1 MNFTLQNIL
10 REGWYSRLNSALMLV
25 ALTGAVTL
33 LTAVQLLTAAAE
45 RETRRVVRDMGFN
58 LRILPKDTDPERFF
72 LEGYSEN
79 TLSADT
85 VTRLAAG
92 AGTFIT
98 FNHLT
103 PVLERRIRVG
113 GHECLLTGLGDTV
126 VGPGEKKQPMGF
138 RITPGTAQ
146 VGSILAERLGV
157 KVGGTVEVAGRTLR
171 VERVLVEAGTEEDVR
186 LYTALSDA
194 QTALGLPGRIS
205 EIKAIDCLC
214 LTADQDPLSQLRA
227 VLEKALPEAKVLQLR
242 SLADARAKQRQMA
255 ERYAAF
261 AVPVG
266 LLGGALWVGLLTVLN
281 VRERRAEIG
290 LWRALGRG
298 SGRIATLFLGKAALL
313 GLLGAGLGYALGT
326 ALALR
331 FGPDIFKVTA
341 KALEP
346 DFALLGWAAL
356 LTPAFAAVSTF
367 LPAML
372 AVAQDPAD
380 SLRAD

>member
-1 MNFTLQNIL
+1 MTLLALIWKEL
-10 REGWYSRLNSALMLV
+10 WHHRGNSLLV
-25 ALTGAVTL
+25 AGGLAVAVAL
-33 LTAVQLLTAAAE
+33 LTVVRLTTSAAE
-45 RETRRVVRDMGFN
+45 RETRRVMRDLGFN
-58 LRILPKDTDPERFF
+58 LRIIPRDTDMDAFWAN
-72 LEGYSEN
+72 GHSDK
-79 TLSADT
+79 TLPSDT
-85 VTRLAAG
+85 VQKLAAQHG
-92 AGTFIT
+92 LFVT

-103 PVLERRIRVG
+103 PALERRFPVAGR
-113 GHECLLTGLGDTV
+113 DTILSGIGPSV
-126 VGPGEKKQPMGF
+126 IGPGEKKQPMGF
-138 RITPGTAQ
+138 LIAKGTIYL
-146 VGSILAERLGV
+146 GSEIAARLGA
-157 KVGGTVEVAGRTLR
+157 KPKSKIELAGRSFT
-171 VERVLVEAGTEEDVR
+171 VERVLAESGSDDDIR
-186 LYTALSDA
+186 LYTALEDA
-194 QTALGLPGRIS
+194 QALLGLPGRIN

-214 LTADQDPLSQLRA
+214 LTADQDPLSQLRT

-261 AVPVG
+261 ATPVV

-313 GLLGAGLGYALGT
+313 GLVGAGLGFGLGT

-346 DFALLGWAAL
+346 DFASLGWAAL
-356 LTPAFAAVSTF
+356 LTPVFAAVSAF

-380 SLRAD
+380 SLKSD

>member
-1 MNFTLQNIL
+1 VAGRDAIL
-10 REGWYSRLNSALMLV
+10 SGIGPSV
-25 ALTGAVTL
+25 
-33 LTAVQLLTAAAE
+33 
-45 RETRRVVRDMGFN
+45 
-58 LRILPKDTDPERFF
+58 I
-72 LEGYSEN
+72 
-79 TLSADT
+79 
-85 VTRLAAG
+85 
-92 AGTFIT
+92 
-98 FNHLT
+98 
-103 PVLERRIRVG
+103 
-113 GHECLLTGLGDTV
+113 
-126 VGPGEKKQPMGF
+126 GPGEKKQPKGF
-138 RITPGTAQ
+138 LIDKGT
-146 VGSILAERLGV
+146 VYLGSEIAGRLGA
-157 KVGGTVEVAGRTLR
+157 KPKSKIELAGRSFT
-171 VERVLVEAGTEEDVR
+171 VERVLAESGSDDDIR
-186 LYTALSDA
+186 LYTALEVA
-194 QTALGLPGRIS
+194 QSLLGLPGRIN

-214 LTADQDPLSQLRA
+214 LTADQDPLSQLRT
-227 VLEKALPEAKVLQLR
+227 VLEKALPEGKVLQLR

-266 LLGGALWVGLLTVLN
+266 LLGGALWVGLMTVLN

-356 LTPAFAAVSTF
+356 LTPVFAAVSAF

-372 AVAQDPAD
+372 AVAQ
-380 SLRAD
+380 RASR

>member
-1 MNFTLQNIL
+1 MSPL
-10 REGWYSRLNSALMLV
+10 ALIWKELWHHRANALLV
-25 ALTGAVTL
+25 AGGLALAVAL
-33 LTAVQLLTAAAE
+33 LTVVRLTSVAAE
-45 RETRRVVRDMGFN
+45 RETRRVMRDLGFN
-58 LRILPKDTDPERFF
+58 LRIIPRDTDMEAFWAN
-72 LEGYSEN
+72 GYSDQ
-79 TLSADT
+79 TLPLDT
-85 VTRLAAG
+85 VPRLAAQHG
-92 AGTFIT
+92 LFVT

-103 PVLERRIRVG
+103 PTLEHRFPVG
-113 GHECLLTGLGDTV
+113 GRDALLTGLGLSV
-126 VGPGEKKQPMGF
+126 IGPGEKKQPLGF
-138 RITPGTAQ
+138 VIPK
-146 VGSILAERLGV
+146 GSVYLGSEVAARLGA
-157 KVGGTVEVAGRTLR
+157 KPKSKIELAGRSFT
-171 VERVLVEAGTEEDVR
+171 VERVLAESGSDDDIR
-186 LYTALSDA
+186 LYTALEDTQA
-194 QTALGLPGRIS
+194 LLGLPGRIN

-242 SLADARAKQRQMA
+242 ALSDARAKQRQMA

-261 AVPVG
+261 AVPGV
-266 LLGGALWVGLLTVLN
+266 LLGGALWIGLLTVLN

-290 LWRALGRG
+290 LWRALGR
-298 SGRIATLFLGKAALL
+298 SSSQLATLFLGKAALL

-326 ALALR
+326 AVALR

-356 LTPAFAAVSTF
+356 LTPVFAAVSAF

>member
-1 MNFTLQNIL
+1 MTLFTLIWKELWHHRVN
-10 REGWYSRLNSALMLV
+10 AFLV
-25 ALTGAVTL
+25 AAGLALAVAL
-33 LTAVQLLTAAAE
+33 LTVVRLTTTAAE
-45 RETRRVVRDMGFN
+45 RETRRVMRDLGFN
-58 LRILPKDTDPERFF
+58 LRIIPRDTDMDAFWAS
-72 LEGYSEN
+72 GHSDK
-79 TLSADT
+79 TLPADT
-85 VTRLAAG
+85 VQKLAAQHG
-92 AGTFIT
+92 LFVT

-103 PVLERRIRVG
+103 PALERRFPVAGRDAILSGIGPSVI
-113 GHECLLTGLGDTV
+113 
-126 VGPGEKKQPMGF
+126 GPGEKKQPMGF
-138 RITPGTAQ
+138 LIAKGT
-146 VGSILAERLGV
+146 VYLGSEIAARLGA
-157 KVGGTVEVAGRTLR
+157 KPKSKIELAGRSFT
-171 VERVLVEAGTEEDVR
+171 VERVLAESGSDDDIR
-186 LYTALSDA
+186 LYTALEDA
-194 QTALGLPGRIS
+194 QSLLGLPGRIN

-313 GLLGAGLGYALGT
+313 GLVGAGLGYALGT

-346 DFALLGWAAL
+346 DFALLSWAAL
-356 LTPAFAAVSTF
+356 LMPVFAAVSAF

-372 AVAQDPAD
+372 AVAQHPAD